1 MKTMAILYVEDTV
14 KPLLSYADVAKGK
27 SKSSAWKK
35 ELAAKATKK
44 HDEALLKEVQK
55 DLIK

>member
-27 SKSSAWKK
+27 NKSSAWKK

-44 HDEALLKEVQK
+44 YDKALLEEVQK